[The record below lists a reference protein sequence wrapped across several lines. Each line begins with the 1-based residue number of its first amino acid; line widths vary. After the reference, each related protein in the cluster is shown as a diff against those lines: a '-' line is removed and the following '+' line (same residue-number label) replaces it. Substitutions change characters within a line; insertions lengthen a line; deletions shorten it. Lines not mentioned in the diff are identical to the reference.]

1 MGEGFALLLSEL
13 RTEAAADA
21 GAAAAALG
29 SACDTLEAA
38 LAKVLSMT
46 AGDPEFPYRAAGDFL
61 QLCATVLQA
70 FAWARSARCIQA
82 LPVGRRSAGK
92 SRKALGSSSAT
103 CCPTSTGRWRPSTR
117 PPRRC
122 HSLPNRS
129 ETHVRGRH
137 EHRLRLAC
145 RGAVAH
151 AAVRRTQ
158 VRAAFDYRH
167 RHAGVCRVEAV
178 TQGRA

>member
-70 FAWARSARCIQA
+70 FAWARSALHPGVA
-82 LPVGRRSAGK
+82 SGGGAAPGKAGK
-92 SRKALGSSSAT
+92 
-103 CCPTSTGRWRPSTR
+103 RWVLPRLPAARPR
-117 PPRRC
+117 PAGGGHR
-122 HSLPNRS
+122 
-129 ETHVRGRH
+129 RGRH
-137 EHRLRLAC
+137 
-145 RGAVAH
+145 AVAIH
-151 AAVRRTQ
+151 CRIVLKPTCE
-158 VRAAFDYRH
+158 VVMNTGCGWRA
-167 RHAGVCRVEAV
+167 E
-178 TQGRA
+178 GR